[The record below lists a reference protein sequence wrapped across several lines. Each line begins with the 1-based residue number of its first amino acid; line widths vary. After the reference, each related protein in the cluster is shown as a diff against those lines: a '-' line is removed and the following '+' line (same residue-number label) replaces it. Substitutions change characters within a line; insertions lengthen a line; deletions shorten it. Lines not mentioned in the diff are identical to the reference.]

1 MKVLLFVLA
10 AATALLTGCGDK
22 HSGKT
27 ASSTNSTAGTTTNIG
42 FVTAPMDYLKTAVQQ
57 QKNMTKT
64 IDVTYLNEAIER
76 FNVQEGHLPKDL
88 SELVP
93 NYVGKLPVPP
103 YGSKLDYDAS
113 SGTVKVVQQ

>member
-1 MKVLLFVLA
+1 MKALLFVLA

-22 HSGKT
+22 NSSKT
-27 ASSTNSTAGTTTNIG
+27 ASSTNSTAGSTNSIG
-42 FVTAPMDYLKTAVQQ
+42 FVTAPMDYLKTAVQE

-64 IDVTYLNEAIER
+64 IDVSYLNEALQR
-76 FNVQEGHLPKDL
+76 YNVQEGRYPNDL

-103 YGSKLDYDAS
+103 YGYKLDYDPNT
-113 SGTVKVVQQ
+113 GTVKVVQQ